1 MGSNPLVQFDPGLFV
16 WTILT
21 FVVLLVLLAKFA
33 WKPLLAALEAREK
46 VIAGAVDDARK
57 AKEELERVQQDAARL
72 LGDAR
77 REAESIISRS
87 RTDSDRF
94 REELRQQA
102 TAEAQ
107 AITRNAQSQI
117 QHETA
122 RAIQQIRSEA
132 VDLSLAIASKILRR
146 TVTVDDQQRLLDETI
161 SQLEKH

>member
-21 FVVLLVLLAKFA
+21 FIVLLVLLAKFA
-33 WKPLLAALEAREK
+33 WKPLLAALDHREK
-46 VIAGAVDDARK
+46 VIAGAVDDS
-57 AKEELERVQQDAARL
+57 ARL
-72 LGDAR
+72 LADGR
-77 REAESIISRS
+77 REAESIIARA
-87 RTDSDRF
+87 RTDAERF

-102 TAEAQ
+102 TTEAQ

-122 RAIQQIRSEA
+122 RAIAQIRGEA

-146 TVTVDDQQRLLDETI
+146 TVTVDDQQRLVDEVVAN
-161 SQLEKH
+161 LEKH

>member
-21 FVVLLVLLAKFA
+21 FIVLLVLLAKFA

-57 AKEELERVQQDAARL
+57 AKEELERVQQDSARL
-72 LGDAR
+72 LADGR
-77 REAESIISRS
+77 REAESIIARA
-87 RTDSDRF
+87 RTDAERF

-102 TAEAQ
+102 TTEAQ

-122 RAIQQIRSEA
+122 RAIAQIRGEA

-146 TVTVDDQQRLLDETI
+146 TVTVDDQQRLVDEVVAN
-161 SQLEKH
+161 LEKH